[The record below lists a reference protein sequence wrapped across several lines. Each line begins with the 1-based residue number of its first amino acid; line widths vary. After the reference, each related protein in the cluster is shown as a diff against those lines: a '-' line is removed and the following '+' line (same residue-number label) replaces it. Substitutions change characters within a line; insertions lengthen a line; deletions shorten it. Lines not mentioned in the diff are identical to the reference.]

1 MNEKIISNLI
11 IKAKNHDEDAMEE
24 LLQVFKPKV
33 IAISREYFLIGAE
46 FDDLIQEGM
55 IGLYKA
61 INVYD
66 ESKNHSFSAFA
77 SLCIHRQLQNAVKN
91 ANRKKNNPLNTYLPI
106 KYYDGSS
113 SSDEDNVL
121 KLVIVDD
128 HSDIEQ
134 NYIDKEM
141 NTIMMS
147 KVKEILN
154 EEQFNVLKQ
163 FLNGDSYSAL
173 AEKNKMTTK
182 QVDNMLQAIKKKLRT
197 LADVASSGG

>member
-1 MNEKIISNLI
+1 MTEEIISNLI
-11 IKAKNHDEDAMEE
+11 LRAKSHDENAMDE
-24 LLQVFKPKV
+24 LLQHFKPKV
-33 IAISREYFLIGAE
+33 IAISREYFLVGAE

-61 INVYD
+61 ISVYD
-66 ESKNHSFSAFA
+66 AGKNHSFSAFA

-91 ANRKKNNPLNTYLPI
+91 ANRKKNNPLNSYLPI
-106 KYYDGSS
+106 KYYDGST

-128 HSDIEQ
+128 TSNIEQ

-141 NTIMMS
+141 NTILIS
-147 KVKEILN
+147 KVKDILTD
-154 EEQFNVLKQ
+154 EQFNILKQ
-163 FLNGDSYSAL
+163 FLNGDSYSLIAN
-173 AEKNKMTTK
+173 KNNITSK

-197 LADVASSGG
+197 LADEAR

>member
-1 MNEKIISNLI
+1 MNETKINKLVEL
-11 IKAKNHDEDAMEE
+11 AKQHDELAADE
-24 LLQVFKPKV
+24 LLTHFKPKV

-91 ANRKKNNPLNTYLPI
+91 ANRKKNNPLNSYLPI

-113 SSDEDNVL
+113 SSEEDNVL

-147 KVKEILN
+147 KVKEILS

-163 FLNGDSYSAL
+163 FLNGDSYISL
-173 AEKNKMTTK
+173 AQNNKMTTK
-182 QVDNMLQAIKKKLRT
+182 QIDNMLQAIKKKLRT
-197 LADVASSGG
+197 LADVAR